1 MISICNNFFQN
12 ICKRFL
18 TQKNSCLISQSFNF
32 KRTFFLI
39 NLIEIF
45 RLLFLFAFMI
55 IWNFLFFLYAFLM
68 RNIKSSILFA
78 SNSVFNDD
86 DISKTKLTS
95 LNVDEKF
102 EKLIASNWFFEKLIA
117 FVNDWS
123 IIKIFSTSKS
133 LLFSS
138 SKFFS
143 SISNLKI
150 SKIINFIKKNKSSWR
165 ILLFC
170 FLINKFVLLT
180 WSRCVFRNLNFLI

>member
-1 MISICNNFFQN
+1 
-12 ICKRFL
+12 
-18 TQKNSCLISQSFNF
+18 
-32 KRTFFLI
+32 
-39 NLIEIF
+39 
-45 RLLFLFAFMI
+45 MI
-55 IWNFLFFLYAFLM
+55 IWNFLFFLYIFLM
-68 RNIKSSILFA
+68 RNMKLLILFA
-78 SNSVFNDD
+78 SNSIFNDD
-86 DISKTKLTS
+86 NISTTKLILLNVDELIA